1 MYKIAGS
8 LEIEKYNF
16 LGYSKC
22 NFWFRHTPNIIAKT
36 GKKNINVLLMVSYMS
51 KILKFIISK
60 KFPI

>member
-36 GKKNINVLLMVSYMS
+36 GKKILMSC
-51 KILKFIISK
+51 
-60 KFPI
+60 